1 MFGNLGGWVADVLAA
16 SGSLG
21 LAFLLLLEN
30 LFPPIPSEVIL
41 PLAGFLIWR
50 GDLGA
55 PQALVAATAGSLLGA
70 YALYAIGR
78 WGGRPLVLRFGR
90 VLRVTE
96 RDLDRAEGW
105 FDRYGSVV
113 VFVARMMPGAR
124 SIVSIPAGMLHM
136 PLARFTLL
144 TALGSAVWNALLLTA
159 GYALG
164 DNWSRVSDVVGPL
177 SNAIVL
183 VILIS
188 AAVLIV
194 WWVYFRKREKRR
206 KRKRRGE

>member
-1 MFGNLGGWVADVLAA
+1 MI
-16 SGSLG
+16 
-21 LAFLLLLEN
+21 FLLFLEN

-50 GDLGA
+50 GELGA
-55 PQALVAATAGSLLGA
+55 VQALLASTTGSLLGA

-78 WGGRPLVLRFGR
+78 FGGRPLVLRFGR

-105 FDRYGSVV
+105 FERYGSVV
-113 VFVARMMPGAR
+113 VFVARMMPGIR

-136 PLARFTLL
+136 PLVRFTLL
-144 TALGSAVWNALLLTA
+144 TAAGSALWNALLLTA

-177 SNAIVL
+177 SNVFVAVA
-183 VILIS
+183 LIS
-188 AAVLIV
+188 AAVAVV
-194 WWVYFRKREKRR
+194 WWLYFRKHKRR
-206 KRKRRGE
+206 RA

>member
-1 MFGNLGGWVADVLAA
+1 MFGDLAGWVADVLAA
-16 SGSLG
+16 SGSFG
-21 LAFLLLLEN
+21 LVFLLFLEN

-50 GDLGA
+50 GELG
-55 PQALVAATAGSLLGA
+55 PVQALLASTTGSLLGA

-78 WGGRPLVLRFGR
+78 FGGRPLVLRFGR

-105 FDRYGSVV
+105 FERYGSVV
-113 VFVARMMPGAR
+113 VFVARMMPGIR
-124 SIVSIPAGMLHM
+124 SVVSIPAGMLHM
-136 PLARFTLL
+136 PLVRFTLL
-144 TALGSAVWNALLLTA
+144 TAAGSALWNALLLTA

-177 SNAIVL
+177 SNVFVAVA
-183 VILIS
+183 LIS
-188 AAVLIV
+188 AAVAVV
-194 WWVYFRKREKRR
+194 WWLYFRKHKRR
-206 KRKRRGE
+206 RA